1 MQKILITYGT
11 RPLAQ
16 RVANMIKE
24 KYEVQF
30 ATSESIPSVLQKQY
44 IPIPTGVNPTF
55 AHELLKLCL
64 DNQISYLLA
73 LGFKELETLS
83 EAKLLFEEYDIHLLG
98 PDLEELKEL
107 FVLQNPNKGLELQLV
122 HHGVNVLDGLPVA
135 YIGSGL
141 MVLSDEGEEFALCT
155 I

>member
-16 RVANMIKE
+16 RVAQMINE
-24 KYEVQF
+24 KFEVQF

-44 IPIPTGVNPTF
+44 IPIPNGVNPTF

-64 DNQISYLLA
+64 DNQINYLLA
-73 LGFKELETLS
+73 LGFKELETLA

-107 FVLQNPNKGLELQLV
+107 FVLQNPNKELELQLV
-122 HHGVNVLDGLPVA
+122 HHGVNVLDGQSVQFR
-135 YIGSGL
+135 GSGL